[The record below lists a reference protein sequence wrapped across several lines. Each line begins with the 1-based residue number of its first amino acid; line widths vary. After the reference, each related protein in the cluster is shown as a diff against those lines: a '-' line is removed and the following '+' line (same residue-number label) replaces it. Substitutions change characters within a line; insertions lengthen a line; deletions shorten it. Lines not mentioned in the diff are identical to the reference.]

1 MAVIPVGA
9 TLEMDMPTHDPIPE
23 QQSPATAAP
32 APRDTRCAIVGGG
45 PSGLILA
52 LLLARQAVPV
62 TVLEAHQD
70 FDRDFRGDTIHSSTL
85 EVLDQIG
92 LADKL
97 HELPHAKIR
106 QMKVITPDSV
116 HTLARFD
123 RLPTRFPYVMVM
135 PQSRFLEFIAA
146 EARRYPQF
154 ELLMGANVQRL
165 IEEGG
170 ESRGNTLTPSLS
182 QREKDNIVCGVH
194 YRTRDGEGEI
204 RADLT
209 VAADGRFSKVRKLAG
224 LEPVSQS
231 PEMDVV
237 WFRLPRRQEDPFE
250 EGEIHAG
257 CGGFLVL
264 LTRQEQWQ
272 CGFAIRKGG
281 YQQLRTAGL
290 DSFRRRV
297 AELVPWLADRV
308 ELLADWK
315 DVTMLSVESS
325 RLVQWHKRGLLL
337 IGDAAHVM
345 SPVGGL
351 GINYAIGDAV
361 EAANVLADKLR
372 AGPVDEALLA
382 EVQRRREWPVR
393 VAQRLQGAMQ
403 HLLVDQALDASHRF
417 RVPLPLRVLLR
428 MPVLRDIPARIA
440 ALGARRVRLERPE
453 AVPAATSGVGKKT

>member
-1 MAVIPVGA
+1 MTVTPGGA
-9 TLEMDMPTHDPIPE
+9 TLEIPSE
-23 QQSPATAAP
+23 DLVPQQQSPNTAP
-32 APRDTRCAIVGGG
+32 TPRETRCAIVGGG
-45 PSGLILA
+45 PSGLILG

-85 EVLDQIG
+85 EMLEQIG
-92 LADKL
+92 LAGKL
-97 HELPHAKIR
+97 HELPHSKIR

-135 PQSRFLEFIAA
+135 PQSRFLEFIAD

-165 IEEGG
+165 IEE
-170 ESRGNTLTPSLS
+170 ETALTPALS
-182 QREKDNIVCGVH
+182 QRAQRERESVVRGVH
-194 YRTRDGEGEI
+194 YRTRDSEGEI

-209 VAADGRFSKVRKLAG
+209 VAADGRFSKIRKLAA

-231 PEMDVV
+231 PEIDIV
-237 WFRLPRRQEDPFE
+237 WFRLPRREEDPFE

-257 CGGFLVL
+257 CGGLMVL
-264 LTRQEQWQ
+264 LVRQEQWQ
-272 CGFAIRKGG
+272 CGFVIRKGG
-281 YQQLRTAGL
+281 YQQLRAAGL
-290 DSFRRRV
+290 ESLRERV
-297 AELVPWLADRV
+297 AALVPWLADRV
-308 ELLADWK
+308 GLLDDWK
-315 DVTMLSVESS
+315 DLNVLSVESS
-325 RLVQWHKRGLLL
+325 RLTRWHKPGLLL

-361 EAANVLADKLR
+361 EAANVLANKLR
-372 AGPVDEALLA
+372 GGTVDEAALA

-393 VAQRLQGAMQ
+393 VAQRVQRMMQ
-403 HLLVDQALDASHRF
+403 HLLVDQTLDTSHTF
-417 RVPLPLRVLLR
+417 RVPLPLRALLHV
-428 MPVLRDIPARIA
+428 PVLRDFPARVA
-440 ALGARRVRLERPE
+440 ALGARRVRVEQPE
-453 AVPAATSGVGKKT
+453 PVAAGI